1 MYLFQNDYPIEIV
14 QNEIDRFI
22 KRPNKPAN
30 QKMYGPEKQK
40 KFIVL
45 PFVQRKCEVFAR
57 KLELLVKS
65 NFPQINFNVAYQTP
79 KTIGSYFPFKDNIKK
94 VEDRSLVV
102 YKISCKDCEAK
113 YIGKTMRILRHRI
126 KEHQTQETS
135 ACLRHSE
142 ELNHTI
148 DYDNIEIIDKA
159 DSDLKLRVKELLHIL
174 KQKPNLNKQLNS
186 QSDFDIKTILIQA
199 YPQFRNKNNS
209 SYLKMVTSFY
219 RNITNN

>member
-1 MYLFQNDYPIEIV
+1 M
-14 QNEIDRFI
+14 
-22 KRPNKPAN
+22 
-30 QKMYGPEKQK
+30 
-40 KFIVL
+40 
-45 PFVQRKCEVFAR
+45 
-57 KLELLVKS
+57 
-65 NFPQINFNVAYQTP
+65 AYQTP

-94 VEDRSLVV
+94 VGDRSLVV

-148 DYDNIEIIDKA
+148 DYNKIEIIEKA

-186 QSDFDIKTILIQA
+186 Q
-199 YPQFRNKNNS
+199 P
-209 SYLKMVTSFY
+209 TSISKRF
-219 RNITNN
+219 